1 MGYRYTETRYED
13 AVLGAGNA
21 GSYHYAD
28 VVAYPFGYG
37 MSYTSF
43 DISDMQ
49 VTKQGSGTETAKFLV
64 NRRTYE
70 ELCGRG
76 VDKSML
82 IISDI
87 PKDGDCVMV
96 KETPGIHETALS
108 VTPEMKKPEAK
119 KGWEPIEKKR
129 SFRATKK
136 KYRYKK
142 RKK

>member
-1 MGYRYTETRYED
+1 MGIIED
-13 AVLGAGNA
+13 LQQARRKA
-21 GSYHYAD
+21 
-28 VVAYPFGYG
+28 
-37 MSYTSF
+37 
-43 DISDMQ
+43 
-49 VTKQGSGTETAKFLV
+49 QGSGTKNAKFLV

-108 VTPEMKKPEAK
+108 VTPEMKKPEEK

>member
-1 MGYRYTETRYED
+1 MGIIED
-13 AVLGAGNA
+13 LQKMKEKARRN
-21 GSYHYAD
+21 
-28 VVAYPFGYG
+28 
-37 MSYTSF
+37 
-43 DISDMQ
+43 
-49 VTKQGSGTETAKFLV
+49 GTENAKFIV

-70 ELCGRG
+70 ALCRQGA
-76 VDKSML
+76 DPSIL
-82 IISDI
+82 IVSNL

-108 VTPEMKKPEAK
+108 VTPEAKKPEAK

>member
-1 MGYRYTETRYED
+1 MGIIED
-13 AVLGAGNA
+13 LQQAKRKV
-21 GSYHYAD
+21 
-28 VVAYPFGYG
+28 
-37 MSYTSF
+37 
-43 DISDMQ
+43 
-49 VTKQGSGTETAKFLV
+49 QGSGTENAKFLV
-64 NRRTYE
+64 NHRTYE
-70 ELCGRG
+70 ALCRKG

-108 VTPEMKKPEAK
+108 VTPEAK

>member
-1 MGYRYTETRYED
+1 MGIIED
-13 AVLGAGNA
+13 LQQAKRK
-21 GSYHYAD
+21 
-28 VVAYPFGYG
+28 
-37 MSYTSF
+37 T
-43 DISDMQ
+43 
-49 VTKQGSGTETAKFLV
+49 QGSGTETAKFLV

-96 KETPGIHETALS
+96 KETPGAYSPASLPQIKE
-108 VTPEMKKPEAK
+108 PEE
-119 KGWEPIEKKR
+119 KGWEPIEKRKN
-129 SFRATKK
+129 SRATKK

>member
-1 MGYRYTETRYED
+1 MGIIED
-13 AVLGAGNA
+13 LQQAKRKV
-21 GSYHYAD
+21 
-28 VVAYPFGYG
+28 
-37 MSYTSF
+37 
-43 DISDMQ
+43 
-49 VTKQGSGTETAKFLV
+49 QGSGTENAKFLV
-64 NRRTYE
+64 NHRTYE
-70 ELCGRG
+70 ALCRKG

-108 VTPEMKKPEAK
+108 VTPEAPLLLYRL
-119 KGWEPIEKKR
+119 PPLLR
-129 SFRATKK
+129 FRATKK

>member
-1 MGYRYTETRYED
+1 MGIIED
-13 AVLGAGNA
+13 LQQAKRKA
-21 GSYHYAD
+21 
-28 VVAYPFGYG
+28 
-37 MSYTSF
+37 
-43 DISDMQ
+43 
-49 VTKQGSGTETAKFLV
+49 QGSGTKNAKFLV

-70 ELCGRG
+70 ALCGKG

-108 VTPEMKKPEAK
+108 VTPGIKKPEEK
-119 KGWEPIEKKR
+119 KGWEPIERKR
-129 SFRATKK
+129 SSRATKK